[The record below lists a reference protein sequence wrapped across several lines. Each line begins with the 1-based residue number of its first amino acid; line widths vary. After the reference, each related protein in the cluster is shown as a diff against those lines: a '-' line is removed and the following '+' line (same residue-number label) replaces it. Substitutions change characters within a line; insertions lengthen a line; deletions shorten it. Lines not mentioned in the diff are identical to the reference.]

1 MNQFKSFII
10 LTLTTVGS
18 AILILLITGVASFA
32 QADDRKFSF
41 PHASELTSQAKQ
53 IVFQEV
59 NQHKI
64 PNSMHQ
70 EMICLAENI
79 YFEARAE
86 GMDGKAAV
94 ANVTRNRV
102 ESEQFPNTYCGVV
115 YQGPVRESWKTKKQK
130 DLADSERVYYPIKN
144 RCQFSWYCD
153 GEKDMIWANYER
165 TGKEIK
171 LNADAWRA
179 SVDVA
184 IWTLGY
190 GSYTVNDNT
199 TGATY
204 YYAHNLVY
212 PHWADDFEVT
222 EVIGNHTF
230 MSPN

>member
-1 MNQFKSFII
+1 MNQFKSFLI

-18 AILILLITGVASFA
+18 ALAILLITGVASFA
-32 QADDRKFSF
+32 AAQTKFSF
-41 PHASELTSQAKQ
+41 PHAAELTSQAKQ
-53 IVFQEV
+53 IVWQEV
-59 NQHKI
+59 NESKI

-79 YFEARAE
+79 YFESRAE
-86 GMDGKAAV
+86 GVEGKAAV

-102 ESEQFPNTYCGVV
+102 ESSKFPDSYCEVV
-115 YQGPVRESWKTKKQK
+115 YQGPVRESWKTKQ
-130 DLADSERVYYPIKN
+130 DPNLADSERIYYPRKH

-153 GEKDMIWANYER
+153 GEKDVIWANYER
-165 TGKEIK
+165 TGQAIK

-230 MSPN
+230 MRPN